1 MTTSKQIQ
9 MNDLIQKW
17 KQRELQLG
25 TQMTT
30 LTNKIIMDE
39 EDAIKQELLEQQNE
53 LIKEIINDLQ
63 HYD

>member
-1 MTTSKQIQ
+1 

-30 LTNKIIMDE
+30 LTNRIIMDE

>member
-1 MTTSKQIQ
+1 

>member
-1 MTTSKQIQ
+1 

-30 LTNKIIMDE
+30 LANKIIMDE